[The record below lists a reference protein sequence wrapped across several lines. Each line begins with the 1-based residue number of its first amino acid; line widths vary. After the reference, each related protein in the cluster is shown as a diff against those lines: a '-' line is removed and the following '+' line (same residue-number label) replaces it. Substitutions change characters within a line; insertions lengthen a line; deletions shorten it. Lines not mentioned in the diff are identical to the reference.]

1 MHKYKVESSRQ
12 ANQVLD
18 SDLSLNTDTKTLAQ
32 SYQTAQ
38 TPTTNDSKVF
48 LITGTRKGIGKD
60 LSLYYLQQGHIVCG
74 CSRGDGSIAHENYRH
89 FCLDVNEEKKVVAMV
104 RSIAKE
110 FGRIDILLNNAGIAS
125 MNHILTTPYKTLQN
139 IFSTNVF
146 GSFLFIREVA
156 KVMARGHNKARNNTM
171 QNNLKENPKQSNNAV
186 QSIVKTS
193 AQELSILKEEILQK
207 GDSLSQAYNKESLNQ
222 ECSSIHSTK
231 RIVNFATV
239 ATPLRL
245 EGEAVYAAS
254 KAAIVSL
261 TQVLAKELSSFGIT
275 INAVGP
281 TPVPTDLIKNVPKEK
296 MQALLNQQAI
306 KRFGEF
312 EDVLNVIE
320 FFLNPRSDFITG
332 QVIYLDGANG

>member
-1 MHKYKVESSRQ
+1 MK
-12 ANQVLD
+12 QVL
-18 SDLSLNTDTKTLAQ
+18 
-32 SYQTAQ
+32 
-38 TPTTNDSKVF
+38 

-74 CSRGDGSIAHENYRH
+74 CSRGEGSIAHENYRP
-89 FCLDVNEEKKVVAMV
+89 FWLDVNEEKKGVAMV

-110 FGRIDILLNNAGIAS
+110 LGRIDILLNNAGIAS
-125 MNHILTTPYKTLQN
+125 MNHILTTPYKTMQN
-139 IFSTNVF
+139 IFNTNVF

-156 KVMARGHNKARNNTM
+156 KIMVREKRD
-171 QNNLKENPKQSNNAV
+171 K
-186 QSIVKTS
+186 KT
-193 AQELSILKEEILQK
+193 A
-207 GDSLSQAYNKESLNQ
+207 N
-222 ECSSIHSTK
+222 STK

-261 TQVLAKELSSFGIT
+261 TQVLAKELSRFGIT
-275 INAVGP
+275 INAMGP

-332 QVIYLDGANG
+332 QVIYLGGVNG